1 MKDQISETEAAV
13 TEDKTEVKTADLRK
27 ENIGKFPNK
36 EELYAAYNAL
46 EKEFTRRSQRLKT
59 LERQIDD
66 LNKASLRKEEN
77 AEKAAKFLE
86 QAVENYPSLLPLKS
100 ELAEALAAINPEDE
114 TSLWKIAFQVVAS
127 AYRSP
132 DDIMADEDFLNER
145 VYSNDDVLTA
155 CAETFFG
162 AKSGAKSP
170 RTVGSCGRA
179 VITLPKKP
187 SSLKEAKEM
196 AEHLF
201 K

>member
-1 MKDQISETEAAV
+1 M
-13 TEDKTEVKTADLRK
+13 
-27 ENIGKFPNK
+27 
-36 EELYAAYNAL
+36 
-46 EKEFTRRSQRLKT
+46 
-59 LERQIDD
+59 
-66 LNKASLRKEEN
+66 
-77 AEKAAKFLE
+77 
-86 QAVENYPSLLPLKS
+86 ENYPSLRPLEN

-155 CAETFFG
+155 CAEKFFG